1 MKQDYVMALTEGRGS
16 IVEEEDAA
24 QDGAGHNTY
33 EMLPS
38 CVELVHTMFEE
49 CLEIL
54 E

>member
-1 MKQDYVMALTEGRGS
+1 MQGVHVEKDDADEHEG
-16 IVEEEDAA
+16 
-24 QDGAGHNTY
+24 GAGHNNAY

-38 CVELVHTMFEE
+38 CVELVHAIFEE